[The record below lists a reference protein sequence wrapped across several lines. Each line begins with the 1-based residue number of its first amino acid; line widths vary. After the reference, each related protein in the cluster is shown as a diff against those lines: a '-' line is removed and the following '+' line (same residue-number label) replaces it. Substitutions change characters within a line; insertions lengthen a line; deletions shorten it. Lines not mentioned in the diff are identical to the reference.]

1 MSSYKFAYDQFVC
14 TKNPDEMEQWVD
26 SYGAKLEMEYVDI
39 SGEILYDTDISGGCK
54 SSECCYTQVLYV
66 DANGERCN
74 YSMKD
79 GESPDSDCYP
89 KRGTGSYTYSNYPEL
104 KQNCEYRKGYSTL
117 SAHEKKYEDTKA
129 HYDKTWRQSVN
140 LSLGI
145 VIMLVG
151 IYYQK

>member
-14 TKNPDEMEQWVD
+14 TKNPDEMEKWVD
-26 SYGAKLEMEYVDI
+26 SYGAKPELEQIDSTGAGPISEPCDIPDCYRQIKYV
-39 SGEILYDTDISGGCK
+39 K
-54 SSECCYTQVLYV
+54 MV
-66 DANGERCN
+66 NGNEERCSYN
-74 YSMKD
+74 KRY
-79 GESPDSDCYP
+79 GTAPDSDCYP
-89 KRGTGSYTYSNYPEL
+89 KRGAGSYTYSNYPEL
-104 KQNCEYRKGYSTL
+104 KHNCEYRKGYSTL

>member
-14 TKNPDEMEQWVD
+14 TKNPDEMENWVD
-26 SYGAKLEMEYVDI
+26 SYGAKPETEYVDI
-39 SGEILYDTDISGGCK
+39 NGDLVSIDSDDGCK
-54 SSECCYTQVLYV
+54 SPNCYTQVQYV
-66 DANGERCN
+66 DANGVRCK

-79 GESPDSDCYP
+79 GKSPGSDCYP

-104 KQNCEYRKGYSTL
+104 KHNCEYRKGYSTL
-117 SAHEKKYEDTKA
+117 AAHEKKYEDTKA

>member
-14 TKNPDEMEQWVD
+14 TKNPDEMEKWVD
-26 SYGAKLEMEYVDI
+26 SYGAKPEMEYVDI
-39 SGEILYDTDISGGCK
+39 SGILVSGIDSADDCK
-54 SSECCYTQVLYV
+54 SPSCYTQVQYV
-66 DANGERCN
+66 KANGERCI
-74 YSMKD
+74 YSMED
-79 GESPDSDCYP
+79 GKSPGSNCYP